1 MNKNEIISK
10 IAKAVNFDSAAI
22 IRDNIIRGENK
33 VISESEMKRF
43 WNSFGEMKKDVIA
56 HLENEEAGENIT
68 NQVNKV
74 LEVAREMAREITRE
88 VKTVTVVPFQ
98 ASCSKVTVPANW
110 TVKQILDNFE
120 PVNID
125 IETGQWDVRV
135 NGGEPCVANAEFI
148 VPANGDFIQVATKS
162 KGN

>member
-43 WNSFGEMKKDVIA
+43 WNSFGEMKRDVIDYI
-56 HLENEEAGENIT
+56 ENEEAKENIT
-68 NQVNKV
+68 EQ
-74 LEVAREMAREITRE
+74 LRQEAEMENS

-98 ASCSKVTVPANW
+98 ASCAKVTVPANW

-148 VPANGDFIQVATKS
+148 IPANGDFIQVATKS

>member
-43 WNSFGEMKKDVIA
+43 WNSFGEMKRDIIDYI
-56 HLENEEAGENIT
+56 ENEESKEDITYQFMQNTEMENS
-68 NQVNKV
+68 
-74 LEVAREMAREITRE
+74 

-98 ASCSKVTVPANW
+98 ASCAKVTVPANW

-148 VPANGDFIQVATKS
+148 IPANGDFIQVATKS

>member
-43 WNSFGEMKKDVIA
+43 WNSFGEMKRDIIDYI
-56 HLENEEAGENIT
+56 ENEESKENIT
-68 NQVNKV
+68 YQVNHGS
-74 LEVAREMAREITRE
+74 EMAREITRE

-148 VPANGDFIQVATKS
+148 IPANGDFIQVATKS

>member
-43 WNSFGEMKKDVIA
+43 WNSFGEMKRDIIDYI
-56 HLENEEAGENIT
+56 ENEESKENIT
-68 NQVNKV
+68 EQ
-74 LEVAREMAREITRE
+74 LRQEAEMENS

-98 ASCSKVTVPANW
+98 ASCAKVTVPANW

>member
-43 WNSFGEMKKDVIA
+43 WNSFGEMKRDIIDYI
-56 HLENEEAGENIT
+56 ENEESKENIT
-68 NQVNKV
+68 EQ
-74 LEVAREMAREITRE
+74 LRQEAEMENS

-98 ASCSKVTVPANW
+98 ASCAKVTVPANW

-148 VPANGDFIQVATKS
+148 IPANGDFIQVATKS

>member
-43 WNSFGEMKKDVIA
+43 WNSFGEMKRDVIDYI
-56 HLENEEAGENIT
+56 ENEEAKENIT
-68 NQVNKV
+68 YKVNHG
-74 LEVAREMAREITRE
+74 AEMVREITRE
-88 VKTVTVVPFQ
+88 VKTITVVPFQ
-98 ASCSKVTVPANW
+98 ASCSKVTVPSNW

-148 VPANGDFIQVATKS
+148 IPANGDFIQVATKS

>member
-43 WNSFGEMKKDVIA
+43 WNSFGEMKRDVIDYI
-56 HLENEEAGENIT
+56 ENEESKENVT
-68 NQVNKV
+68 YQVNHGS
-74 LEVAREMAREITRE
+74 EMAREITRE
-88 VKTVTVVPFQ
+88 VKTITVVPFQ

-135 NGGEPCVANAEFI
+135 NVGEPCVANAEFI
-148 VPANGDFIQVATKS
+148 IPANGDFIQVATKS

>member
-43 WNSFGEMKKDVIA
+43 WNSFGEMKRDVIDYI
-56 HLENEEAGENIT
+56 ENEESKENVT
-68 NQVNKV
+68 YQVNHGS
-74 LEVAREMAREITRE
+74 EMAREITRE
-88 VKTVTVVPFQ
+88 VKTITVVPFQ

-148 VPANGDFIQVATKS
+148 IPANGDFIQVATKS

>member
-43 WNSFGEMKKDVIA
+43 WNSFGEMKRDVIDYI
-56 HLENEEAGENIT
+56 ENEESKENVT
-68 NQVNKV
+68 YQVNHGS
-74 LEVAREMAREITRE
+74 EMAREITRE

-135 NGGEPCVANAEFI
+135 NGGEPCIANAEFI

>member
-43 WNSFGEMKKDVIA
+43 WNSFGEMKRDIIDYI
-56 HLENEEAGENIT
+56 ENEEAKENIT
-68 NQVNKV
+68 DQVNHGS
-74 LEVAREMAREITRE
+74 EMAREITRE

>member
-1 MNKNEIISK
+1 MNKNEIIAK

-43 WNSFGEMKKDVIA
+43 WNSFGEMKRDIIDYI
-56 HLENEEAGENIT
+56 ENEEAKENIT
-68 NQVNKV
+68 DQVN
-74 LEVAREMAREITRE
+74 RGSEMAREMTRE
-88 VKTVTVVPFQ
+88 VKTITVVPFQ

-148 VPANGDFIQVATKS
+148 IPANGDFIQVATKS

>member
-10 IAKAVNFDSAAI
+10 IARAVNFDSAAI

-33 VISESEMKRF
+33 VIAESEMKRF

-68 NQVNKV
+68 EQ
-74 LEVAREMAREITRE
+74 LRQEAEMENS

-98 ASCSKVTVPANW
+98 ASCAKVTVPANW

>member
-1 MNKNEIISK
+1 MTKNEIIAK
-10 IAKAVNFDSAAI
+10 IAEAVNFDSAAI

-33 VISESEMKRF
+33 VIAESEMKRF
-43 WNSFGEMKKDVIA
+43 WNSFGEMKRDIIDYI
-56 HLENEEAGENIT
+56 ENAEAGENIT
-68 NQVNKV
+68 EQINRAAKM
-74 LEVAREMAREITRE
+74 AREMTNV

-98 ASCSKVTVPANW
+98 ASCAKVTVPACW

-148 VPANGDFIQVATKS
+148 IPADGDFIQVATKS

>member
-43 WNSFGEMKKDVIA
+43 WNSFGEMKRDIIDYI
-56 HLENEEAGENIT
+56 ENEESKENIT
-68 NQVNKV
+68 YQVNYGS
-74 LEVAREMAREITRE
+74 EIAREITRE

-148 VPANGDFIQVATKS
+148 IPANGDFIQVATKS

>member
-10 IAKAVNFDSAAI
+10 IAKAVNFDSAVI

-43 WNSFGEMKKDVIA
+43 WNSFGEMKRDVIDYI
-56 HLENEEAGENIT
+56 ENEEAKENIT
-68 NQVNKV
+68 EQ
-74 LEVAREMAREITRE
+74 LRQEAEMENS

-98 ASCSKVTVPANW
+98 ASCAKVTVPANW

>member
-1 MNKNEIISK
+1 MNKNEIIAK

-43 WNSFGEMKKDVIA
+43 WNSFGEMKMDVIGYI
-56 HLENEEAGENIT
+56 ENEEAKENIT
-68 NQVNKV
+68 EQ
-74 LEVAREMAREITRE
+74 LGQEAEMENS

-98 ASCSKVTVPANW
+98 ASCAKVTVPANW

>member
-10 IAKAVNFDSAAI
+10 IARAVNFDSAAI

-43 WNSFGEMKKDVIA
+43 WNSFGEMKRDVIDYI
-56 HLENEEAGENIT
+56 ENEEAGENIT
-68 NQVNKV
+68 EQ
-74 LEVAREMAREITRE
+74 LRQEAEMENS

-98 ASCSKVTVPANW
+98 ASCAKVTVPANW

>member
-1 MNKNEIISK
+1 MTKNEIIAK
-10 IAKAVNFDSAAI
+10 IAEVVNFDSAAI

-33 VISESEMKRF
+33 VITESEMKRF
-43 WNSFGEMKKDVIA
+43 WGSFGEMKRDIIDYI
-56 HLENEEAGENIT
+56 ENEEAGENTTKQIK
-68 NQVNKV
+68 Q
-74 LEVAREMAREITRE
+74 AAEMAREMTNG
-88 VKTVTVVPFQ
+88 VKTITVVPFQ

-148 VPANGDFIQVATKS
+148 IPANGDFIQVATKS

>member
-10 IAKAVNFDSAAI
+10 IAEAVNFDSAAI

-43 WNSFGEMKKDVIA
+43 WNSFGEMKRDIIDYI
-56 HLENEEAGENIT
+56 ENEESKEDITYQFMQNTEMENS
-68 NQVNKV
+68 
-74 LEVAREMAREITRE
+74 

-98 ASCSKVTVPANW
+98 ASCAKVTVPANW

-135 NGGEPCVANAEFI
+135 NGGEPCVASAEFI

>member
-68 NQVNKV
+68 EQ
-74 LEVAREMAREITRE
+74 LRQEAEMENS

-135 NGGEPCVANAEFI
+135 NGGEPCVDNAEFI

>member
-1 MNKNEIISK
+1 MTKNEIIAK
-10 IAKAVNFDSAAI
+10 IAEAVNFDSAAI

-33 VISESEMKRF
+33 VITESEMKRF
-43 WNSFGEMKKDVIA
+43 WSSFGEMKRDIID
-56 HLENEEAGENIT
+56 HLEAEAGTNIT
-68 NQVNKV
+68 EQVNQ
-74 LEVAREMAREITRE
+74 AAEMAREMTNV

-98 ASCSKVTVPANW
+98 ASCAKVVVPACW

-148 VPANGDFIQVATKS
+148 IPADGDFIQVATKS

>member
-10 IAKAVNFDSAAI
+10 IAEAVNFDSAAI

-43 WNSFGEMKKDVIA
+43 WNSFGEMKRDIIDYI
-56 HLENEEAGENIT
+56 ENEESKEDITEQLRQEAEMENS
-68 NQVNKV
+68 
-74 LEVAREMAREITRE
+74 
-88 VKTVTVVPFQ
+88 VKTITVVPFQ

-148 VPANGDFIQVATKS
+148 IPANGDFIQVATKS

>member
-43 WNSFGEMKKDVIA
+43 WNSFGEMKRDVIDYI
-56 HLENEEAGENIT
+56 ENEESKENVT
-68 NQVNKV
+68 YQVNHGS
-74 LEVAREMAREITRE
+74 EMAREITRD
-88 VKTVTVVPFQ
+88 VKTITVVPFQ

-148 VPANGDFIQVATKS
+148 IPANGDFIQVATKS

>member
-22 IRDNIIRGENK
+22 TRDNIIRGENK

-56 HLENEEAGENIT
+56 HLENEEAGYNNT

-74 LEVAREMAREITRE
+74 LEVAREITRE
-88 VKTVTVVPFQ
+88 GKTVTVVPFQ

>member
-22 IRDNIIRGENK
+22 TRDNIIRGENK

-43 WNSFGEMKKDVIA
+43 WNSFGEMKRDIIDYI
-56 HLENEEAGENIT
+56 ENEESKEDITYQFMQNTEMENS
-68 NQVNKV
+68 
-74 LEVAREMAREITRE
+74 

-98 ASCSKVTVPANW
+98 ASCAKVTVPANW

-148 VPANGDFIQVATKS
+148 IPENGDFIQVATKS

>member
-43 WNSFGEMKKDVIA
+43 WNSFGEMKRDVIDYI
-56 HLENEEAGENIT
+56 ENEEAKENIT
-68 NQVNKV
+68 EQ
-74 LEVAREMAREITRE
+74 LRQEAEMENS
-88 VKTVTVVPFQ
+88 VKTITVVPFQ
-98 ASCSKVTVPANW
+98 ASCAKVTVPANW

-148 VPANGDFIQVATKS
+148 IPANGDFIQVATKS